1 MPLHIISHPLVQHK
15 LTIMR
20 RKETSSGEFRRLL
33 REITLLMGYEITRDL
48 PLEDLEIE
56 TPLCRAAGKRLAG
69 KKPVIVPILRAGFG
83 MEDGLLELIP
93 SARVGVIG
101 LYRDPITH
109 EPVEYYCKLPDAAGR
124 VFILIDPMLATGGSA
139 CAAISLLKKH
149 GAEKIIFLAL
159 LAAPE
164 GAARVEKE
172 HPDVDVYT
180 AALDERLDE
189 NKYIIPGL
197 GDAGDR
203 IFGTK

>member
-48 PLEDLEIE
+48 PLEDMEIE

-124 VFILIDPMLATGGSA
+124 VFILIDPMLATGGRRPR
-139 CAAISLLKKH
+139 
-149 GAEKIIFLAL
+149 G
-159 LAAPE
+159 E
-164 GAARVEKE
+164 GTPRCGCL
-172 HPDVDVYT
+172 HRRPRRT
-180 AALDERLDE
+180 AGR
-189 NKYIIPGL
+189 K
-197 GDAGDR
+197 
-203 IFGTK
+203 